1 MEEKMKKCGRPRKKM
16 PKNESLSNVN
26 KMKFFEENMILWINI
41 VLKSEL
47 TETEKLSLIKEITNG
62 I

>member
-1 MEEKMKKCGRPRKKM
+1 MKKRGRPRKKM